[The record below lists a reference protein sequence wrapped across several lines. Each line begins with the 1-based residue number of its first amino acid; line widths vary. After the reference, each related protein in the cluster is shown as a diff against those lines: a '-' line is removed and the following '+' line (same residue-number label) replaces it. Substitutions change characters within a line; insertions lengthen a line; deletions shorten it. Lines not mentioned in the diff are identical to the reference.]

1 MGNVVA
7 NSADLKLIEQL
18 RAIHSS
24 SCYNELIALSQKSS
38 LLSRIEKDDSETIL
52 SKFLRNV
59 FDDVVLNRSIP
70 IAPMGLLLRYIASK
84 LLEKG
89 QISPL
94 NIALLT
100 NPKVDVETS
109 YIKTEE
115 IINKLTKGKKK
126 GRIDVFARGKINF
139 NNNSDGE
146 QFCLVIENK
155 IKTDQHDNQCQD
167 YFDYIEKEYH
177 NIPHRFYV
185 FLDPKE
191 GRADCDAYINMSYN
205 DLMLYILDPLL
216 SEIKHLG
223 SKIPDDYQRDLLE
236 LINTLQ
242 HPAKFMADQPI
253 ALSKEYRELLHRFYD
268 ENRELILLAAKEY
281 ANDEDFNTIEDGY
294 EQRKSHIIHHPKIS
308 DDVHTNQKG
317 LLEALFKQYEKLN
330 WNFDSIHER
339 YKDLG
344 TLYKEPGDRTTGYGD
359 EVEIGG
365 RYCRISTQL
374 GRKDRKFDNIV
385 KIAKED
391 GFIIH

>member
-205 DLMLYILDPLL
+205 ELMLYILYNPQNEMLA
-216 SEIKHLG
+216 IK
-223 SKIPDDYQRDLLE
+223 K
-236 LINTLQ
+236 T
-242 HPAKFMADQPI
+242 
-253 ALSKEYRELLHRFYD
+253 
-268 ENRELILLAAKEY
+268 
-281 ANDEDFNTIEDGY
+281 
-294 EQRKSHIIHHPKIS
+294 
-308 DDVHTNQKG
+308 KG
-317 LLEALFKQYEKLN
+317 LFIKNEMYL
-330 WNFDSIHER
+330 
-339 YKDLG
+339 
-344 TLYKEPGDRTTGYGD
+344 
-359 EVEIGG
+359 
-365 RYCRISTQL
+365 IS
-374 GRKDRKFDNIV
+374 F
-385 KIAKED
+385 
-391 GFIIH
+391 FIN